1 MALSS
6 DFDQKSKQIME
17 ISMALLLRA
26 AFSSL
31 LLRLQI
37 PASLDAL
44 NSNFQLPSMWT
55 SISQALFA
63 CPLSPRCGLET
74 LQAVGWATIKLMIFV
89 SLLAE
94 VTVLCDL

>member
-6 DFDQKSKQIME
+6 DFDQKSKQVVE
-17 ISMALLLRA
+17 ISTALLLRA
-26 AFSSL
+26 ALSSL
-31 LLRLQI
+31 LLRLQV

-44 NSNFQLPSMWT
+44 NSNFQLPSMWR

-74 LQAVGWATIKLMIFV
+74 LQAAGWAAIKLAIFAA
-89 SLLAE
+89 LLAE
-94 VTVLCDL
+94 VTVLCDF